1 MILLCD
7 DVPEN
12 VSLGTRE
19 SGRMLT
25 TVNWSKGIK
34 DCSTGLGHTC
44 ESLLTRMAAIL
55 EEAESPAGNSL
66 GSFRLLLPLDAKLN
80 ALSCDILRCV
90 TGIANGDRLGG
101 IDSD

>member
-55 EEAESPAGNSL
+55 EEAERPGNSL
-66 GSFRLLLPLDAKLN
+66 GSFRLLLDAKLN
-80 ALSCDILRCV
+80 ALSCDIFRCV